1 MTNCQTVHYF
11 YNNIRLLES
20 QRMIGLILDRHPP
33 AGTLQANTGQ
43 RYEILPTAA

>member
-20 QRMIGLILDRHPP
+20 QRIWLILDRQPP

-43 RYEILPTAA
+43 